1 MRSLAILPLL
11 LASSSSSS
19 RIIPSSFGLRARS
32 AASPPLASAAFF
44 LPPWRRQTPHRA
56 AAAAVRPL
64 ASAATTS
71 STGNDDRDTS
81 DHRRDDDDDYY
92 DAGTPPTTPP
102 SPPPASSSSST
113 TTSSFWRARGG
124 DCWRPDVRDVERISW
139 GMPAKKKGT
148 GSRGVPH
155 RLNDDERKSF
165 DRARRDGFL
174 QVAGSAYRSQRR
186 DAPLLNSYRSLMD
199 ARGRPMAVL
208 HKLVPTNDED
218 EHHDRLV
225 VDLSPLRLPEEF
237 RVVGGELRDRVL
249 ADFGVEVQMNEAE
262 IVESASDAI
271 VLDGDASEAGDGDD
285 NDDDDWGTRPI
296 YQLSPHYLSWGVNRQ
311 QGKQIGKYLGILF
324 DTLEDRGHDT
334 KTKPKGVKPGK
345 GRRHGGYG
353 IG

>member
-1 MRSLAILPLL
+1 M
-11 LASSSSSS
+11 
-19 RIIPSSFGLRARS
+19 
-32 AASPPLASAAFF
+32 
-44 LPPWRRQTPHRA
+44 
-56 AAAAVRPL
+56 
-64 ASAATTS
+64 
-71 STGNDDRDTS
+71 
-81 DHRRDDDDDYY
+81 
-92 DAGTPPTTPP
+92 
-102 SPPPASSSSST
+102 
-113 TTSSFWRARGG
+113 
-124 DCWRPDVRDVERISW
+124 RDVERISW
-139 GMPAKKKGT
+139 GMPAKRKGT

-174 QVAGSAYRSQRR
+174 QVNGSAYRSQRR

-208 HKLVPTNDED
+208 HKLVPANDEE

-249 ADFGVEVQMNEAE
+249 ADFGVEVRMNEAE

-271 VLDGDASEAGDGDD
+271 VLDEDASEGGDGGDGD
-285 NDDDDWGTRPI
+285 DDDDWGTRPI
-296 YQLSPHYLSWGVNRQ
+296 YQLSPHCISWGVNRQ
-311 QGKQIGKYLGILF
+311 QGKQIGKYLGNIF
-324 DTLEDRGHDT
+324 DNVEERGHDT

-345 GRRHGGYG
+345 GRRHGGFG

>member
-1 MRSLAILPLL
+1 M
-11 LASSSSSS
+11 
-19 RIIPSSFGLRARS
+19 
-32 AASPPLASAAFF
+32 
-44 LPPWRRQTPHRA
+44 
-56 AAAAVRPL
+56 
-64 ASAATTS
+64 
-71 STGNDDRDTS
+71 
-81 DHRRDDDDDYY
+81 
-92 DAGTPPTTPP
+92 
-102 SPPPASSSSST
+102 
-113 TTSSFWRARGG
+113 
-124 DCWRPDVRDVERISW
+124 
-139 GMPAKKKGT
+139 
-148 GSRGVPH
+148 
-155 RLNDDERKSF
+155 NDDERRSF

-174 QVAGSAYRSQRR
+174 QVTGSAYRSQRR

-208 HKLVPTNDED
+208 HKLVPANDED
-218 EHHDRLV
+218 EHRDRLV

-237 RVVGGELRDRVL
+237 RAVGGELRDRVL

-296 YQLSPHYLSWGVNRQ
+296 YQLSPHYLSWEVNRQ
-311 QGKQIGKYLGILF
+311 QGKQIGKYLGNLF